1 MTPKEKLAY
10 DYLEV
15 KINEVNEKLG
25 VVQRE
30 ITKLRNELDKKRA
43 EAIELSNEFNKLFDL
58 QKKMR
63 EKLALKK
70 KQNRFTFT

>member
-15 KINEVNEKLG
+15 KINEVSEKLG

-30 ITKLRNELDKKRA
+30 ITKLRNELDRKRA
-43 EAIELSNEFNKLFDL
+43 EGLELSNEFNKLFDL

-63 EKLALKK
+63 EK
-70 KQNRFTFT
+70 

>member
-25 VVQRE
+25 VVQRQ
-30 ITKLRNELDKKRA
+30 ITKLRNELDMKRA
-43 EAIELSNEFNKLFDL
+43 EGLELSNEFNKLFDL

-63 EKLALKK
+63 EK
-70 KQNRFTFT
+70 

>member
-25 VVQRE
+25 IVQRQ
-30 ITKLRNELDKKRA
+30 ITKLRNELDMKRA
-43 EAIELSNEFNKLFDL
+43 EGLELSNEFNKLFDL

-63 EKLALKK
+63 EK
-70 KQNRFTFT
+70 